1 MAFTLAMYNMLQA
14 AYASGARSVY
24 YGDKRVDYNTPAE
37 MAAALNT
44 MGIELGLIKP
54 NKNRQ
59 YARFNSGLNNG
70 CDDFDR

>member
-1 MAFTLAMYNMLQA
+1 MAFTLTQYNTLQA

-37 MAAALNT
+37 MAAALNA

-54 NKNRQ
+54 QSNRK
-59 YARFNSGLNNG
+59 YGRFTSGLNNE
-70 CDDFDR
+70 CEDFDR